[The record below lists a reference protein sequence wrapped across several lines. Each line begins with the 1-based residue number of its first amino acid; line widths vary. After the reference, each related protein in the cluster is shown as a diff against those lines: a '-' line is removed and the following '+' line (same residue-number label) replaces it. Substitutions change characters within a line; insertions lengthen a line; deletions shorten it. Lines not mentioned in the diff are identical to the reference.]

1 MNKNGIFCF
10 VLLLAFFAIEARFL
24 AEATNA
30 SNKIELAEELGFEA
44 EKAWLAREVT
54 EDNVDLAIKE
64 ALHQVLLLNFGQEET
79 KNFVN
84 AKLVVLFSEIEKA
97 NWDGIV
103 IEFETESKNLE
114 FLNENSTVAIEAIDK
129 KTVKATYYFTGG
141 ILKNKKVYAK
151 IKGKKALLEFE
162 LPAGYSINTSVAG

>member
-84 AKLVVLFSEIEKA
+84 AKLVVL
-97 NWDGIV
+97 
-103 IEFETESKNLE
+103 
-114 FLNENSTVAIEAIDK
+114 TVAIEAIDK